1 MPITN
6 PVRIEYDPDFDQST
20 DEWILRVPKRA
31 VHQKEDGSYEIRLP
45 IYLTRTYLSPGGAIL
60 RPLRKKYRDWLLANQ
75 GGKCE
80 ECGEGKDVSKGR
92 WTLDH
97 QPPMRQVN
105 SKYIDYAQ
113 ATGNRVIHQR
123 CDEAQTSKRSH

>member
-6 PVRIEYDPDFDQST
+6 PVRIEYNPDFDESS
-20 DEWILRVPKRA
+20 DEWTLRVPKRA

-60 RPLRKKYRDWLLANQ
+60 RPKRTKYRDWLLSNQ
-75 GGKCE
+75 GGKCVK
-80 ECGEGKDVSKGR
+80 CGMGEDASEGR

-97 QPPMRQVN
+97 QPPMSHAD
-105 SKYIDYAQ
+105 SKYIDYKQ
-113 ATGNRVIHQR
+113 VTRNRVIHQQ
-123 CDEAQTSKRSH
+123 CDEAQTSKRAH